1 MAYTSRGTSEV
12 VVGGGQKEMF
22 TVNLER
28 GTVVAEVSFLGREG
42 EGSEADAGH
51 RCRERTR

>member
-12 VVGGGQKEMF
+12 VVGGAQKEMF

-28 GTVVAEVSFLGREG
+28 GTVVAEVRLRWGVG
-42 EGSEADAGH
+42 GA
-51 RCRERTR
+51 RC